1 MYKARTVSE
10 IVRNDYRTAD
20 VFKKWG
26 INFCCG
32 GNLTLIETCATKDLD
47 LTVIEAELQ
56 SATRDI
62 RIPNTINYN
71 QWPIDFLIDYIL
83 NVHHAYL
90 NSVIPQIQS
99 ALVSFVP
106 GHKKKYPHME
116 KVQEAFD
123 DLASELKDHMQK
135 EEQVIFPYLKQVS
148 NTLKNREVYG
158 PLFVRLLKKSLNDIT
173 VNDHLRI
180 EALLLQLRN
189 ETESYTFSPD
199 ACTRYQVIYRQ
210 LKEFDD
216 DLVQHKHLENN
227 ILFPKGVRLE
237 KELLEL

>member
-1 MYKARTVSE
+1 MYKSSTISE
-10 IVRNDYRTAD
+10 IVRNDYRTAE

-32 GNLTLIETCATKDLD
+32 GNLSLAETCSNKKLD
-47 LTVIEAELQ
+47 KSTIEAELQ
-56 SATRDI
+56 QVSRDI
-62 RIPNTINYN
+62 RVPNSINYDK
-71 QWPIDFLIDYIL
+71 WPIEFLIDYIL

-90 NSVIPQIQS
+90 YTVIPQLQG
-99 ALVSFVP
+99 ALESFVP
-106 GHKKKYPHME
+106 GHKKKYPHIE
-116 KVQEAFD
+116 KVQEAFED
-123 DLASELKDHMQK
+123 IAVELKEHMQK
-135 EEQVIFPYLKQVS
+135 EELVVFPYIKQVS
-148 NTLKNREVYG
+148 STLKNKEVYG
-158 PLFVRLLKKSLNDIT
+158 PLFVRLLKKSLDDIT

-180 EALLLQLRN
+180 EALVFQLRK
-189 ETESYTFSPD
+189 ETINYTFSED

-227 ILFPKGVRLE
+227 ILFPKGLQLE